1 MWITS
6 KEFREKYHITPQ
18 HLYQLKK
25 TNKIKT
31 KPYLGKSY
39 LIEDGEDDRVVVI
52 YARVSTSKQKKDLDN
67 QIDYLR
73 KYCVSNGESPSH
85 VFSDIGSGMNDNRK
99 SMSEMIDMVIK
110 GKVKKIVISHK
121 DRLTRFGFGY
131 IETICNK
138 FGTVIEIVNLEDEKS
153 FQDELTEDLIAIVH
167 HFSMKFYGKRKNSC
181 QDIERNLKD
190 FKNLEDK

>member
-1 MWITS
+1 
-6 KEFREKYHITPQ
+6 
-18 HLYQLKK
+18 
-25 TNKIKT
+25 
-31 KPYLGKSY
+31 
-39 LIEDGEDDRVVVI
+39 
-52 YARVSTSKQKKDLDN
+52 
-67 QIDYLR
+67 
-73 KYCVSNGESPSH
+73 
-85 VFSDIGSGMNDNRK
+85 MNDNRK
-99 SMSEMIDMVIK
+99 SLTEMIDMVIK

>member
-52 YARVSTSKQKKDLDN
+52 YARV
-67 QIDYLR
+67 
-73 KYCVSNGESPSH
+73 
-85 VFSDIGSGMNDNRK
+85 
-99 SMSEMIDMVIK
+99 
-110 GKVKKIVISHK
+110 
-121 DRLTRFGFGY
+121 
-131 IETICNK
+131 
-138 FGTVIEIVNLEDEKS
+138 
-153 FQDELTEDLIAIVH
+153 
-167 HFSMKFYGKRKNSC
+167 
-181 QDIERNLKD
+181 
-190 FKNLEDK
+190 

>member
-39 LIEDGEDDRVVVI
+39 LIEDGEDDKVVVI
-52 YARVSTSKQKKDLDN
+52 YARVSTPKQKKDLEN

-73 KYCVSNGESPSH
+73 KCILEENGRRSYFLRE
-85 VFSDIGSGMNDNRK
+85 F
-99 SMSEMIDMVIK
+99 
-110 GKVKKIVISHK
+110 
-121 DRLTRFGFGY
+121 LFG
-131 IETICNK
+131 
-138 FGTVIEIVNLEDEKS
+138 
-153 FQDELTEDLIAIVH
+153 
-167 HFSMKFYGKRKNSC
+167 
-181 QDIERNLKD
+181 
-190 FKNLEDK
+190 

>member
-1 MWITS
+1 M
-6 KEFREKYHITPQ
+6 
-18 HLYQLKK
+18 KK

-85 VFSDIGSGMNDNRK
+85 VFSDIGSGMNENRK
-99 SMSEMIDMVIK
+99 SLSEMMDMVIK

-131 IETICNK
+131 LNAVCNK
-138 FGTVIEIVNLEDEKS
+138 FGTSIEIVNLEDEKS
-153 FQDELTEDLIAIVH
+153 FQEELSEDLIAIVH
-167 HFSMKFYGKRKNSC
+167 HFSMKFYGKRKNFC